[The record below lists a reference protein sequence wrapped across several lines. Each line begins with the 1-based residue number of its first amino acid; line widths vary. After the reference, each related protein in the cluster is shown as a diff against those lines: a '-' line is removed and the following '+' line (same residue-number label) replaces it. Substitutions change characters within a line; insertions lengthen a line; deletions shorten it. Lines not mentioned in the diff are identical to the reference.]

1 MGRAGSTLTIT
12 TGTLTFM
19 PAPFEERAVAVAR
32 FSADAQR
39 STIEMIIN
47 IATEGG
53 RNRARPGLKQL
64 HALFHLMKIGAPSL
78 RTASISQNCSLLNKH
93 SWRFA
98 TSAQVVMSDL

>member
-1 MGRAGSTLTIT
+1 M
-12 TGTLTFM
+12 M
-19 PAPFEERAVAVAR
+19 
-32 FSADAQR
+32 
-39 STIEMIIN
+39 IN

-64 HALFHLMKIGAPSL
+64 HALFHLMKMGAPSL

-98 TSAQVVMSDL
+98 TPIRVVLCDL